1 MEIQAEND
9 LHGLRETKL
18 CDANVATSQGDGK
31 NFTAGLRLCQKEL
44 SYPSRSGDDFFSR
57 RASPHM
63 IPNFSFVRRN
73 AAVCCVIAFS
83 GILYAAPVKL
93 HDEAPVEVRQAE
105 QGVIFVDFGKV
116 AFGNV
121 RLLPP
126 AGARGKVVVHFGEAL
141 EGQRI
146 NRKPPGSVRYSS
158 AEVELVGAKAI
169 VAAPPADKRNTTL
182 PKAVLTPPE
191 WGVVLPFRWVEIE
204 GWSGP
209 FKPEQIVR
217 QAGYSATWDDQA
229 AAFKSSDEMLNRIWE
244 LCRYSIKATTFSG
257 IYVDGDRERIPYE
270 ADAYI
275 NQLAHYAT
283 DHDLQISRDT
293 FDRLMTYP
301 TWPTEWAPHMVFIAH
316 ADWLHSGD
324 AKWLEPRYESLK
336 TKLLTERADADG
348 WIRSNKKQQG
358 KDDIVDWPAKERDGY
373 VFREVNTVVNAF
385 RLAALA
391 KMADLAKALGKTG
404 EAGDFSKRH
413 AEGRERFHKALFMQD
428 KGAYRDGI
436 GTDHASSHASLFPLA
451 FGLVP
456 EDHRAAVVAYLVK
469 RGMTCS
475 VYAAQYLLEGLF
487 AYGADQAA
495 LKLITASGDRS
506 WRHMVES
513 GTTITWEAWDMRY
526 KPNQDWNHAWGA
538 APASLLPRFV
548 LGAEPV
554 SAGWK
559 TTRIRPHPGGLSHSN
574 GKVPTPLGPIN
585 IAWTHKDSFD
595 LQLDLPAGIKATIE
609 LPAAEKSSSV
619 LMDGRPVPATR
630 KGDRLVL
637 DQLVEGSMK
646 FKVR

>member
-1 MEIQAEND
+1 M
-9 LHGLRETKL
+9 
-18 CDANVATSQGDGK
+18 
-31 NFTAGLRLCQKEL
+31 F
-44 SYPSRSGDDFFSR
+44 
-57 RASPHM
+57 PHM
-63 IPNFSFVRRN
+63 IPTLSLIRRS
-73 AAVCCVIAFS
+73 AAMCCVIALS
-83 GILYAAPVKL
+83 SIVHAAPVKL
-93 HDEAPVEVRQAE
+93 HDEAPVVVREAAE
-105 QGVIFVDFGKV
+105 GVVFVDFGKA

-126 AGARGKVVVHFGEAL
+126 AGAKGKIVVHFGEAL
-141 EGQRI
+141 DGKRI
-146 NRKPPGSVRYSS
+146 NRTPPGSVRYASTT
-158 AEVELVGAKAI
+158 AELDGAKPI
-169 VAAPPADKRNTTL
+169 VAAPPADIRNTTL

-209 FKPEQIVR
+209 FKPEYIVR

-229 AAFKSSDEMLNRIWE
+229 AAFKSSDETLDRIWE

-316 ADWLHSGD
+316 ADWLHSAD
-324 AKWLEPRYESLK
+324 AKWLAPRYESLK
-336 TKLLTERADADG
+336 TKLLTERADAEG

-385 RLAALA
+385 HLAALS
-391 KMADLAKALGKTG
+391 KMADLARALGKND
-404 EAGDFSKRH
+404 EAEDFAQRH
-413 AEGRERFHKALFMQD
+413 AMGRTRFHKELFMED

-456 EDHRAAVVAYLVK
+456 QDRTAAVTAYLVK

-487 AYGADQAA
+487 AHGADEAA

-513 GTTITWEAWDMRY
+513 GTTITWEAWDMKY

-538 APASLLPRFV
+538 APASVLPRFV
-548 LGAEPV
+548 LGAEPLT
-554 SAGWK
+554 AGWK
-559 TTRIRPHPGGLSHSN
+559 TTRIRPCPGGLTQAS
-574 GKVPTPLGPIN
+574 GKLPTPLGPVSIQ
-585 IAWTHKDSFD
+585 WTRKDAFQ
-595 LQLDLPAGIKATIE
+595 LQLDLPAGMSATVE
-609 LPAAEKSSSV
+609 LPASEKSSLV
-619 LMDGRPVPATR
+619 LMDGQPASATR

-637 DQLVEGSMK
+637 DQPVQGRRK
-646 FKVR
+646 FEVK